1 MTSKK
6 KTHHDRRPDRLFN
19 VDQIAGYLGI
29 TKKAA
34 GDLIK
39 FDNLPAI
46 NLAIGTKNYYR
57 IWESDLVEFLELKKV
72 NIIEGQR
79 AEKAGAQ

>member
-1 MTSKK
+1 MSNAQ

-29 TKKAA
+29 TKKAVS
-34 GDLIK
+34 DLIK
-39 FDNLPAI
+39 FDKLPAI
-46 NLAIGTKNYYR
+46 NLAIGSKDHFR
-57 IWESDLVEFLELKKV
+57 IWESDLVAWLEMKKV

-79 AEKAGAQ
+79 AEKAGAK